1 MLALGSLQKKQMVYL
16 ITVNLLINV
25 VWSFSLPCIEGALKK
40 MSKRSKYADLVKN
53 GIISEEDLNSA
64 ISKASSENNDIENI
78 FLNEMKLSREDIG
91 KSLEHFYN
99 FPYQMYDGS
108 NLPDSM
114 FSGLNK
120 NFLRRNNW
128 VPLADEKD
136 TAIILIDD
144 PSDEDK
150 IDNIPQKFSKKKI

>member
-1 MLALGSLQKKQMVYL
+1 
-16 ITVNLLINV
+16 
-25 VWSFSLPCIEGALKK
+25 
-40 MSKRSKYADLVKN
+40 MSKKSKYAGLVET

-64 ISKASSENNDIENI
+64 MSKARSENIDIESI
-78 FLNEMKLSREDIG
+78 FLHEMELSREDIG

-99 FPYQMYDGS
+99 VPYQMYDGS

-128 VPLADEKD
+128 VPLEHQLFRASRQGYAMRKY
-136 TAIILIDD
+136 APRLIRG
-144 PSDEDK
+144 P
-150 IDNIPQKFSKKKI
+150 P